1 MVMCDLWTGEFFM
14 MNKDLKAD
22 GVPFLKL
29 EREYAVVNTGQVRT
43 RAQAFVESI
52 GGRR

>member
-14 MNKDLKAD
+14 LDKDLKAD

-29 EREYAVVNTGQVRT
+29 EREYAVVGAGQLRT
-43 RAQAFVESI
+43 RAQAFMESI